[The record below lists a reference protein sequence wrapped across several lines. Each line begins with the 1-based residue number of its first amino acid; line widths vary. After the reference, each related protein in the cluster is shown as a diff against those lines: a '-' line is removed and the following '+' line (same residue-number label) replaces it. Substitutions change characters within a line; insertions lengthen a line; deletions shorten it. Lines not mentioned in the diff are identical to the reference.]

1 MFEKLIRL
9 PEAVVE
15 KHVDAS
21 QGQLRVLQGR
31 RCRVRVAVLP
41 PPRPLLLRAG
51 HGRTRPGAGRGEVRE
66 AAAAAR
72 APRALS
78 DLPGAEH
85 SSQQGAGRDAKAE
98 PPPGCGAGNVGA
110 RPPPPA
116 ARDYSA
122 AGSRPPQPFRVS
134 APASIQASGAA
145 SASCS
150 PSGPGTRPRGP
161 QASARLRTP
170 TRGPNAQPSEIG
182 WTSDALGRAGELD
195 SGSEN
200 SWSAATER
208 GWALRC
214 LWLGPRVSEP
224 LGVQCQSPPTS
235 SGSQPAP
242 SPRPKAANPQAVGR
256 RGRGLQNPDHLLGPT
271 TNIRNT

>member
-1 MFEKLIRL
+1 MMPAR
-9 PEAVVE
+9 
-15 KHVDAS
+15 AS
-21 QGQLRVLQGR
+21 SAS
-31 RCRVRVAVLP
+31 CR
-41 PPRPLLLRAG
+41 G
-51 HGRTRPGAGRGEVRE
+51 
-66 AAAAAR
+66 AAAASGSPSSLRRGRCCSEPAMGARGPAR
-72 APRALS
+72 AEERCGRRLQRPALPEPCPTCREPSTAASRGRGGTRRRSRRRAAARGTWA
-78 DLPGAEH
+78 PGRPH
-85 SSQQGAGRDAKAE
+85 
-98 PPPGCGAGNVGA
+98 PPPGITQQPA
-110 RPPPPA
+110 RGHPSRFGCLRPLRSRRPELPPLPA
-116 ARDYSA
+116 A
-122 AGSRPPQPFRVS
+122 PL
-134 APASIQASGAA
+134 
-145 SASCS
+145 
-150 PSGPGTRPRGP
+150 GPGTRPIGP

-182 WTSDALGRAGELD
+182 WTSDALGGAGELD